1 MAASAWKVYNEAK
14 KYLLTADIDLN
25 AGTLLM
31 KIVHS
36 SSAAKVSDF
45 TLSTWASTGTGL
57 AWKSGSTRHALDSV
71 TVTAG
76 GSAKVIRLDA
86 ADEVFT
92 ASTAITGARYLVIG
106 ITGGKALC
114 WSKLSAATNVG
125 AGSTLTV
132 QFNASGIFELS
143 GGVT

>member
-14 KYLLTADIDLN
+14 KYLLTGDIDLN
-25 AGTLLM
+25 AVTLVM
-31 KIVHS
+31 KAVV
-36 SSAAKVSDF
+36 SASGALVSDF
-45 TLSTWASTGTGL
+45 TRSTWASTGTGV

-76 GSAKVIRLDA
+76 ASAKVIRLDA

-92 ASTAITGARYLVIG
+92 ASTAISAARYLVIG
-106 ITGGKALC
+106 VSGGKALC
-114 WSKLSAATNVG
+114 WSKLSAATNIG
-125 AGSTLTV
+125 AASTLTV
-132 QFNASGIFELS
+132 QFNAAGIFELS

>member
-14 KYLLTADIDLN
+14 KYLLTGDIDLN
-25 AGTLLM
+25 AVTLVL
-31 KIVHS
+31 KFVV
-36 SSAAKVSDF
+36 SASGALVSDF
-45 TLSTWASTGTGL
+45 TRSTFASTGTGV

-76 GSAKVIRLDA
+76 ASAKVIRLDG

-92 ASTAITGARYLVIG
+92 ASVAVSNLRYMVIG
-106 ITGGKALC
+106 VSGGKALC
-114 WSKLSAATNVG
+114 WSKLSANTAISAGAT
-125 AGSTLTV
+125 ATV

>member
-14 KYLLTADIDLN
+14 KYLLTGDIDLN
-25 AGTLLM
+25 TATLVM
-31 KIVHS
+31 KAVVS
-36 SSAAKVSDF
+36 ASAAKASNF
-45 TLSTWASTGTGL
+45 TLSTWASTGTGV
-57 AWKSGSTRHALDSV
+57 AWKSGSTRHALDTV

-76 GSAKVIRLDA
+76 ASAKVIRFDA

-92 ASTAITGARYLVIG
+92 ASTAVSGLRYLVIG
-106 ITGGKALC
+106 ISGGKALC
-114 WSKLSAATNVG
+114 WSKLSAATTVG

-132 QFNASGIFELS
+132 AFSATGIFELT